1 MIASTAVQ
9 AGLPS
14 RKFIAPVWHTILLVA
29 LFLSLTVAGA
39 IFQSRAQSHPGVLQQ
54 HSHVAGLYL
63 SLIVMEW
70 GLVLYVRSGL
80 RRTGTRLRDLIG
92 GRWSS
97 PKIILMDAALALSLW
112 ILWAGGQILWERW
125 LGAAH
130 AASVQPLLPQRFVE
144 IILWVALSISAGICE
159 EIVFRGYLQQQFK
172 AFTGSGLAG
181 MLLQAVL
188 FGISHGYQG
197 IEATIKIAIYGALF
211 GLLAMW
217 RRSLR
222 PGMIAHAWSD
232 IFSGLIAR

>member
-1 MIASTAVQ
+1 MTASTAVQ
-9 AGLPS
+9 SGLPS
-14 RKFIAPVWHTILLVA
+14 RKFIAPVWHTMLLVA
-29 LFLSLTVAGA
+29 LFLSLTMTGA
-39 IFQSRAQSHPGVLQQ
+39 IFQSRAQSHPGILQQ
-54 HSHVAGLYL
+54 HPHVVGLYL
-63 SLIVMEW
+63 SLIVLEW
-70 GLVLYVRSGL
+70 GLVLFVWSGL
-80 RRTGTRLRDLIG
+80 RRTGTRLRDVIG

-97 PKIILMDAALALSLW
+97 PKSILVDAALALSLW
-112 ILWAGGQILWERW
+112 ILWAGGQTLWERW
-125 LGAAH
+125 LGPSH
-130 AASVQPLLPQRFVE
+130 AASIQPLLPQRVVE
-144 IILWVALSISAGICE
+144 ILLWVGLSISAGICE